1 MATKRTR
8 KTAAKKPQT
17 TAQRL
22 GSVVKS
28 IRQIMRKDKGLN
40 GELDRLPQLTWILL
54 LKLLDDSEKIR
65 EDETILKEETY
76 KPVLKPPYRWRDWA
90 ADEEGMG
97 GDQLKNF
104 INNEEVTL
112 PDGTRCPGLLAYLRS
127 LQSDT
132 GRERADVI
140 AKVFQDITNRMLSG
154 PLLRDVVNK
163 INEIH
168 FDNSEEVN
176 ILSAFYEAM
185 LKEMRDA
192 AGDSGEFYTPR
203 PVVRF
208 MVRVLDPQIGDVI
221 MDPACGTAG
230 FLVETFLYLRQ
241 HCHPQNWSIIQSSI
255 MGGEAKSLPYLL
267 ALMNLLIHG
276 VEYPHVEFGNSLA
289 KPLTEI
295 GAKDQVD
302 MILTNPPFGGEEEDK
317 IKKNF
322 PPNLRTSETAL
333 LFLQLIM
340 RRLKKKPT
348 PGRAGVV
355 VPNGVLFGDGT
366 CALLKEKLLKEFN
379 LHTIVRLPE
388 GVFEPYTKIPTNLL
402 FFEAGKPTET
412 IWYYAHP
419 LPEGRKNYTKT
430 KPVGDEEFQ
439 DCIDWWGD
447 RPETERAWKYDF
459 KIAYDE
465 AIAKAQPHWDTARE
479 TDTRANEAAQTAK
492 TLREAISQVETDLAS
507 LEAGNNQ
514 IKPLKA
520 KLAELKKALK
530 TQEKTEKELRN
541 QARAQKACGDEL
553 YYPIFN
559 LDQKNPNIKD
569 TFEHVPPEDL
579 LASIL
584 EKDRRVAELMAEIK
598 DLLHKKPL

>member
-1 MATKRTR
+1 MAKRTT
-8 KTAAKKPQT
+8 KSSQPQT

-54 LKLLDDSEKIR
+54 LKLLDDAEKIR
-65 EDETILKEETY
+65 EDEAILRGEPY
-76 KPVLKPPYRWRDWA
+76 KPVIKPPYRWRDWA
-90 ADEEGMG
+90 GDEEGMG

-112 PDGTRCPGLLAYLRS
+112 LDGTHCPGLLAYLKS

-140 AKVFQDITNRMLSG
+140 ARVFKDINNRMISG

-163 INEIH
+163 VNDIH
-168 FDNSEEVN
+168 FDKSEEVN
-176 ILSAFYEAM
+176 ILSAFYESM
-185 LKEMRDA
+185 LKEMRDS

-208 MVRVLDPQIGDVI
+208 MVKVLKPEIGDVI
-221 MDPACGTAG
+221 LDPACGTAG
-230 FLVETFLYLRQ
+230 FLVEAFLYLRQ
-241 HCHPQNWSIIQSSI
+241 HCNPKDWGIVQSSL

-276 VEYPHVEFGNSLA
+276 VEYPDIELGNSLT
-289 KPLTEI
+289 KPLTEL
-295 GAKDQVD
+295 GVKDQVD
-302 MILTNPPFGGEEEDK
+302 IILTNPPFGGEEEEK
-317 IKKNF
+317 VKQNF
-322 PPNLRTSETAL
+322 PPDLRTSETAL

-340 RRLKKKPT
+340 RLLRKKPK

-355 VPNGVLFGDGT
+355 VPNGTLFGDGT
-366 CALLKEKLLKEFN
+366 CALIKEKLLQDFN

-402 FFEAGKPTET
+402 FFEAGKPTED
-412 IWYYAHP
+412 IWYYQHP

-430 KPVGDEEFQ
+430 KPIEDDEFQ
-439 DCIDWWGD
+439 PCLDWWHN
-447 RPETERAWKYDF
+447 RQETELAWKYDF
-459 KIAYDE
+459 KTAYKE
-465 AIAKAQPHWDTARE
+465 AMAKAQPHWDAAKAAEAKANECVQAAKQLRDQVAQLEKELANLASNDSQAKPLTARLK
-479 TDTRANEAAQTAK
+479 D
-492 TLREAISQVETDLAS
+492 
-507 LEAGNNQ
+507 
-514 IKPLKA
+514 LKA
-520 KLAELKKALK
+520 KQKAQESEEKIQRAKARAKKA
-530 TQEKTEKELRN
+530 E
-541 QARAQKACGDEL
+541 GDGL
-553 YYPIFN
+553 YYPIYN
-559 LDQKNPNIKD
+559 LDQKNPNIQD
-569 TFEHVPPEDL
+569 SFEHIPPEEL

-598 DLLHKKPL
+598 DLLHEKPL